1 MKIGFLRDNSRFF
14 FSTRNYKNMT
24 TVTKVPESEFETLLK
39 TENLLVV
46 DFTATWCGPCRVVA
60 PLMEQLAQEYPEQ
73 IKVIKIDVD
82 KDKPLAKKYEVRSI
96 PAVLYFKNGELVE
109 TIKGVS
115 PYEEFS
121 NAVKAHL

>member
-1 MKIGFLRDNSRFF
+1 
-14 FSTRNYKNMT
+14 MT
-24 TVTKVPESEFETLLK
+24 TVVKVPEAEFETLLK
-39 TENLLVV
+39 SENFLVV

-60 PLMEQLAQEYPEQ
+60 PLMEQLSEEYQEK

-82 KDKPLAKKYEVRSI
+82 KDKPLAKKYKVQTI

-115 PYEEFS
+115 PYEDFS
-121 NAVKAHL
+121 KAVKAHI

>member
-1 MKIGFLRDNSRFF
+1 
-14 FSTRNYKNMT
+14 MT
-24 TVTKVPESEFETLLK
+24 TVTKVPEAEFESLLK
-39 TENLLVV
+39 SENLLVV

-60 PLMEQLAQEYPEQ
+60 PLMEQLSEEYKQ
-73 IKVIKIDVD
+73 SIKVIKIDVD
-82 KDKPLAKKYEVRSI
+82 QDKPLAKKYEVKTI

-121 NAVKAHL
+121 NAVKAHI

>member
-1 MKIGFLRDNSRFF
+1 
-14 FSTRNYKNMT
+14 MT

-39 TENLLVV
+39 TEDLLVV

-60 PLMEQLAQEYPEQ
+60 PLMEQLSQEYQDQ

-82 KDKPLAKKYEVRSI
+82 KDKPLAKKYEVRTI
-96 PAVLYFKNGELVE
+96 PTVLYFKNGELVE

-115 PYEEFS
+115 PYEDFS
-121 NAVKAHL
+121 KAVKSHI

>member
-1 MKIGFLRDNSRFF
+1 
-14 FSTRNYKNMT
+14 MT

-39 TENLLVV
+39 TEDLLVV

-60 PLMEQLAQEYPEQ
+60 PLMEQLSQEYQNQ

-82 KDKPLAKKYEVRSI
+82 KDKPLAKKYEVRTI
-96 PAVLYFKNGELVE
+96 PTVLYFKNGELVE

-115 PYEEFS
+115 PYEDFS
-121 NAVKAHL
+121 NAVKSHI

>member
-1 MKIGFLRDNSRFF
+1 
-14 FSTRNYKNMT
+14 MT
-24 TVTKVPESEFETLLK
+24 TVSKVPEAEFETLLK
-39 TENLLVV
+39 SENLLVV

-60 PLMEQLAQEYPEQ
+60 PLMEQLAQEYQEQ

-82 KDKPLAKKYEVRSI
+82 TDKPLAKKYEVRTI
-96 PAVLYFKNGELVE
+96 PAVLFFKNGELVE

-121 NAVKAHL
+121 NAVKVHL